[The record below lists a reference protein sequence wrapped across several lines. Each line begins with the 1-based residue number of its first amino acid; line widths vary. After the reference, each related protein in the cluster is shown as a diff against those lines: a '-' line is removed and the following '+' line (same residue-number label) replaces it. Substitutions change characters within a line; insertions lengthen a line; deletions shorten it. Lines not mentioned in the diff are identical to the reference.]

1 MIGKEE
7 DLEFISVSQ
16 DEDNDM
22 TSAYVDPT
30 QPDRANNMIGNW
42 LLNQSKVAELF
53 LSSLSVRVLIYSFI

>member
-1 MIGKEE
+1 MMGKEE

-30 QPDRANNMIGNW
+30 QPDRTNNMIGNW
-42 LLNQSKVAELF
+42 LLNQSKVVNL
-53 LSSLSVRVLIYSFI
+53 L